1 MTNSNCQILLS
12 SVVSLTLTF
21 FPEVLPPSALYAASP
36 CIVIVVLLA
45 RGHMKN
51 YWAPKDGKTVGVR
64 VPLPNMGQYNE
75 AQKATEKL
83 LEVLQWLEWSW
94 VGASLGAGM
103 VGY

>member
-1 MTNSNCQILLS
+1 M
-12 SVVSLTLTF
+12 VSLTLTF
-21 FPEVLPPSALYAASP
+21 TPEVLPPAALFAASP
-36 CIVIVVLLA
+36 CLVIVVMLA
-45 RGHMKN
+45 RARMKN
-51 YWAPKDGKTVGVR
+51 YWAPQDGKTVGVR